1 MRSLYEEFR
10 MALKNIEMRLFYK
23 NVLPPCY
30 PFTVR
35 FLISKN
41 PFLIPRLRH
50 KRSILSKFDVS
61 RYSGLGFALMS
72 RCQLLLHYII
82 RNNLLNFITWNI
94 LFVSDNIKKCF
105 RYKLSDFERNITWH
119 DYFFRRWRHR
129 RRIKVIVV
137 VLNGF
142 MYFLIWSNWIL
153 STKKC

>member
-10 MALKNIEMRLFYK
+10 MALKDIEMRLFYK

-41 PFLIPRLRH
+41 FLFHAYVIKEVYCPNLTFLGTAAWVLRWWV
-50 KRSILSKFDVS
+50 D
-61 RYSGLGFALMS
+61 
-72 RCQLLLHYII
+72 QLLLHYII
-82 RNNLLNFITWNI
+82 RNNLLNFITWNV
-94 LFVSDNIKKCF
+94 LFVSDNIKMYF
-105 RYKLSDFERNITWH
+105 RYKLSDFERDITWH
-119 DYFFRRWRHR
+119 DYIFRRWRHR
-129 RRIKVIVV
+129 RRIRVIDV